1 MSKTKLLKYSLIRH
15 TSSAKIVRNL
25 LDVFYSF
32 KEVIILKRRS
42 LFKKQ
47 FEKNYASM
55 TDTNYK
61 DSLVKFIPRNVLE
74 FTVVTVILII
84 ITYIFYSNLS
94 LNENLELIGVYTFAM
109 LKISLSANKLLL
121 AFQNLK
127 SVKIPAIEISEEL
140 IQYSKIDKN
149 LIDLNESIENKLKF
163 ENNIKLK
170 NVHFTYSGTSKKV
183 LDGINLEIRKNET
196 LGIYGPSG
204 GGKTTLIN
212 LILGFL
218 KPTSG
223 EVLLDNFNIHTD
235 VKSWHNS
242 ISYVPQDIFL
252 FNDTIKR
259 NILFGI
265 DEKKIDINEINKVLK
280 IVNLDEFVSKLDIG
294 LDTVVGEKA
303 TKLSGGQ
310 AQRISIARSIL
321 LDRDILFLDEA
332 TSKLDE
338 ANEFEIIE
346 NLINKLGGK
355 KTIVIISHREK
366 TLNKFCDKIY
376 NLSKN

>member
-1 MSKTKLLKYSLIRH
+1 M
-15 TSSAKIVRNL
+15 
-25 LDVFYSF
+25 
-32 KEVIILKRRS
+32 
-42 LFKKQ
+42 
-47 FEKNYASM
+47 
-55 TDTNYK
+55 
-61 DSLVKFIPRNVLE
+61 
-74 FTVVTVILII
+74 
-84 ITYIFYSNLS
+84 
-94 LNENLELIGVYTFAM
+94 
-109 LKISLSANKLLL
+109 
-121 AFQNLK
+121 
-127 SVKIPAIEISEEL
+127 
-140 IQYSKIDKN
+140 
-149 LIDLNESIENKLKF
+149 
-163 ENNIKLK
+163 
-170 NVHFTYSGTSKKV
+170 
-183 LDGINLEIRKNET
+183 
-196 LGIYGPSG
+196 GIYGPSG